1 MTRTA
6 QLRQWVQDGI
16 DAGFCSMTWCETH
29 HAPMLAEILTDREA
43 AGWENGD
50 DICVHVLRLYENADD

>member
-1 MTRTA
+1 VTRTA

-29 HAPMLAEILTDREA
+29 HAPMLVELLTDSELVR
-43 AGWENGD
+43 GGD
-50 DICVHVLRLYENADD
+50 DCVHVLRLYENAND